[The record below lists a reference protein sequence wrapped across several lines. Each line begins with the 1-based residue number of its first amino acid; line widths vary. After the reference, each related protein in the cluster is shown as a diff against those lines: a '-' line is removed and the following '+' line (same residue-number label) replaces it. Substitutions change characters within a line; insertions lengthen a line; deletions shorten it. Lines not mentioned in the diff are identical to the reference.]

1 MTVDAQVELLM
12 CIRLGKVEM
21 KGEEKDKM
29 RIIDKNTDYYDY
41 LQNSKDSIVFDRRGS
56 YLLTKD
62 RLCKALVP
70 AYYNNIYTKDRQIQ
84 EKYSYK
90 YLLLQCGATFWLILL
105 YDVRYNDYGRPT
117 EYKMELLS
125 TWKDYS
131 KSREVLK
138 LTEISFMYYTLVRQ
152 KKKET
157 YYEFIKSNVPRMVAA
172 IQSNNLSTT
181 YNLNNHE
188 VILTACG
195 IAKIIDPVSMFTA
208 IEEHFSLLKTESERI
223 DPIDATNDDKI
234 EMHGFDT
241 KTSFRGKQ
249 KRKA

>member
-1 MTVDAQVELLM
+1 
-12 CIRLGKVEM
+12 
-21 KGEEKDKM
+21 M

-41 LQNSKDSIVFDRRGS
+41 LQNSEDSIVFDRRGS
-56 YLLTKD
+56 YLLTKAQ
-62 RLCKALVP
+62 LCDVLVP
-70 AYYNNIYTKDRQIQ
+70 GYNTIYTRDKNKHR
-84 EKYSYK
+84 YK
-90 YLLLQCGATFWLILL
+90 YVLLQCGATFWLILL
-105 YDVRYNDYGRPT
+105 YDVHYNNYGRPT

-138 LTEISFMYYTLVRQ
+138 LTEISFMYDTLIRQ

-157 YYEFIKSNVPRMVAA
+157 YYEFIKSNVPRMIAA

-181 YNLNNHE
+181 YNLNGHE
-188 VILTACG
+188 VSKSCKNRWISEIRTIPILTACG
-195 IAKIIDPVSMFTA
+195 IAEIIDPVSIFTA

-223 DPIDATNDDKI
+223 DPIGATNNDKI

-249 KRKA
+249 KGTAV

>member
-1 MTVDAQVELLM
+1 
-12 CIRLGKVEM
+12 
-21 KGEEKDKM
+21 M

-41 LQNSKDSIVFDRRGS
+41 LQDSEDTLVFDRRGS

-62 RLCKALVP
+62 RLCEVLAP
-70 AYYNNIYTKDRQIQ
+70 AWYNTIYTKDTSIH
-84 EKYSYK
+84 EKHRYK
-90 YLLLQCGATFWLILL
+90 YVLLQCGATFWLILL
-105 YDVRYNDYGRPT
+105 YDVQYNDYGRPT

-138 LTEISFMYYTLVRQ
+138 LTEISFLYKTLVRQ

-172 IQSNNLSTT
+172 IQSNNLSAA
-181 YNLNNHE
+181 YNLNGHE
-188 VILTACG
+188 VNKDHKNTWIREVRTIPILTACG
-195 IAKIIDPVSMFTA
+195 IAEIIDPVSMFTA

-223 DPIDATNDDKI
+223 DPIGATNNDKI

-249 KRKA
+249 KGTAV

>member
-1 MTVDAQVELLM
+1 
-12 CIRLGKVEM
+12 
-21 KGEEKDKM
+21 M

-41 LQNSKDSIVFDRRGS
+41 LQNSDDPIVFDRRGS

-62 RLCKALVP
+62 RLCNVLTS
-70 AYYNNIYTKDRQIQ
+70 AYDNTIYTRDRNIY
-84 EKYSYK
+84 EKHRYK
-90 YLLLQCGATFWLILL
+90 YVLLQCGATFWLILL
-105 YDVRYNDYGRPT
+105 YDVSYTDYGRPT

-131 KSREVLK
+131 KSRDVLK
-138 LTEISFMYYTLVRQ
+138 LTEISFMYKTLVRQ

-172 IQSNNLSTT
+172 IQLNNLSNA
-181 YNLNNHE
+181 YNLNGHRVDKSCKNTWIRE
-188 VILTACG
+188 IRTIPILTACG
-195 IAKIIDPVSMFTA
+195 IAEIIDPVSMFTA

-223 DPIDATNDDKI
+223 DPIGATNNDKI

-249 KRKA
+249 KGV

>member
-1 MTVDAQVELLM
+1 
-12 CIRLGKVEM
+12 
-21 KGEEKDKM
+21 M

-41 LQNSKDSIVFDRRGS
+41 LQNSEDTIVFDRRGS
-56 YLLTKD
+56 YLLTKAQ
-62 RLCKALVP
+62 LCDVLIP
-70 AYYNNIYTKDRQIQ
+70 GYYIIYTRDKN
-84 EKYSYK
+84 KYRYK
-90 YLLLQCGATFWLILL
+90 YVVLQCGATFWLILL
-105 YDVRYNDYGRPT
+105 YDVQYNNYGRPT

-138 LTEISFMYYTLVRQ
+138 LTDISFMYDTLVRQ

-181 YNLNNHE
+181 HNLNGHE
-188 VILTACG
+188 VGKSCKNTWIREIRTIPILTACG
-195 IAKIIDPVSMFTA
+195 IAEIIDPVSMFTA

-223 DPIDATNDDKI
+223 DPIGATNNDKI

-241 KTSFRGKQ
+241 KLSFRCNPK
-249 KRKA
+249 